1 MDIIPFQPN
10 HTAEAAALFV
20 QNFKQLRQ
28 RLPILPAAFEQP
40 EQVAG
45 PIQELM
51 KACPGFA
58 AVEDGRLVG
67 YYGAWMIDTFRG
79 TDRKTAYSPEW
90 GHAALEGRQ
99 RAIYNALYRA
109 ASAFWFEQGCQ
120 AHALTLLA
128 NDEAGLKTWFWSGFG
143 LIVLDAIR
151 PLIPTGAPVPLG
163 YRLAKALPGDAAQL
177 AEIETEHW
185 THYAQ
190 PPTLMMYNA
199 ASDAASYAEFLQEEK
214 NSAWVAWKDEKMV
227 AYLRFEGSDLG
238 GAWVVNGSGTIA
250 ITGAYTRPSER
261 GRGLVPALLDAA
273 LRDYAARPGFER
285 CAVDFESIN
294 PEAAAFWPKYF
305 DLVCLSLMRV
315 PERQPLV

>member
-1 MDIIPFQPN
+1 MNITPFKPKY
-10 HTAEAAALFV
+10 TAEAAALFV
-20 QNFKQLRQ
+20 QNFKQLRH
-28 RLPILPAAFEQP
+28 RLPILPGTFEQP
-40 EQVAG
+40 EYVAEQ
-45 PIQELM
+45 IQALM
-51 KACPGFA
+51 NACPGFA

-67 YYGAWMIDTFRG
+67 YYGAWMIDNFRG

-90 GHAALEGRQ
+90 GHAALESRQ

-109 ASAFWFEQGCQ
+109 ASTVWFSQGCQ

-128 NDEAGLKTWFWSGFG
+128 GDEAGLQTWFWSGFG
-143 LIVLDAIR
+143 LLVLDAIR
-151 PLIPTGAPVPLG
+151 PLTAINAPIPPG
-163 YRLAKALPGDAAQL
+163 YRLAKATPEDITRL

-190 PPTLMMYNA
+190 PPTLMMYDA
-199 ASDAASYAEFLQEEK
+199 ASDAAALANFLQEAK
-214 NSAWVAWKDEKMV
+214 NSAWVAWKDDQIA
-227 AYLRFEGSDLG
+227 AYIRFEGSDLG

-261 GRGLVPALLDAA
+261 GHGLAPALLDAA
-273 LRDYAARPGFER
+273 LRDYAARPGIER

-315 PERQPLV
+315 PERMPLG